1 MQIIDPERLDF
12 STIVRPGD
20 TVMWGQAAAE
30 PVVLT
35 RLLMA
40 QRHRIGR
47 FSAFI
52 GATWS
57 DTLAPEHADHVS
69 FVSYCGAGRNRELA
83 RAGVLDVWP
92 GHYSQLPVCIA
103 NGLLRVD
110 VLALQVS
117 PPDEDGNYS
126 LSMASDYVAAALAT
140 ARCVV
145 VEVNDQA
152 PRTRGSVTLR
162 AERISHAVRTSRV
175 PMDAPSSPTGDVE
188 RAIARHVAGLVEDA
202 STLQCGIGALPEAV
216 LRELHNRRDL
226 GFHSGAMGDSAAM
239 LARTGVITNARKT
252 IDRGVSVAGVLMGS
266 REVRDFAHCN
276 PSVQMRPVDYTHAAD
291 VLASIDRFVAVNS
304 AIEVDLTGQVNAEVA
319 GGVYVGAVGGAADFL
334 RGAHRSKG
342 GLPIVALPSR
352 TRKGSETIGRI
363 VAHLAGPV
371 STARSDAGI
380 IVTEQGIADL
390 RGLTLSQRVRRMLDI
405 AHPDDR
411 APLERAASD
420 VASAR

>member
-1 MQIIDPERLDF
+1 
-12 STIVRPGD
+12 
-20 TVMWGQAAAE
+20 
-30 PVVLT
+30 
-35 RLLMA
+35 
-40 QRHRIGR
+40 
-47 FSAFI
+47 
-52 GATWS
+52 
-57 DTLAPEHADHVS
+57 
-69 FVSYCGAGRNRELA
+69 
-83 RAGVLDVWP
+83 
-92 GHYSQLPVCIA
+92 
-103 NGLLRVD
+103 
-110 VLALQVS
+110 
-117 PPDEDGNYS
+117 
-126 LSMASDYVAAALAT
+126 
-140 ARCVV
+140 
-145 VEVNDQA
+145 
-152 PRTRGSVTLR
+152 
-162 AERISHAVRTSRV
+162 
-175 PMDAPSSPTGDVE
+175 
-188 RAIARHVAGLVEDA
+188 
-202 STLQCGIGALPEAV
+202 
-216 LRELHNRRDL
+216 
-226 GFHSGAMGDSAAM
+226 M

-352 TRKGSETIGRI
+352 TRKGSESIGRI

-380 IVTEQGIADL
+380 IVTEHGIADL

-411 APLERAASD
+411 DRLERAAGGI
-420 VASAR
+420 ASAL